1 MCSDVFHSRWE
12 LSYKD
17 LINSFSHFD
26 QPSIEMESKVKWI
39 SEKILCFNNLL
50 VLGMFCL
57 KFTVWAN
64 CFTDPESPDADGD
77 KTLRRHPR
85 KTSEPDPGPGPA
97 PDSSGSG
104 SHAEYIRC
112 LTERLSQSYEFWI
125 HHGLPAIHHVNTSEK
140 LGDLFCGARGQN
152 IWANLHNKDDAKAK
166 RYWLLG
172 EGEAVKW
179 WCWPG
184 AHPGLV
190 IIQET

>member
-1 MCSDVFHSRWE
+1 
-12 LSYKD
+12 
-17 LINSFSHFD
+17 
-26 QPSIEMESKVKWI
+26 MESKVKWI

-50 VLGMFCL
+50 VWGMFCL

-85 KTSEPDPGPGPA
+85 KTSEPEPGPGPA
-97 PDSSGSG
+97 PDSG

-112 LTERLSQSYEFWI
+112 LTERLSQSYDFWI

-172 EGEAVKW
+172 EGEAASEVMVLAGSRHYSGNIMQSLAALQDFLQRRLTQPI
-179 WCWPG
+179 CCSG
-184 AHPGLV
+184 AGDK
-190 IIQET
+190 